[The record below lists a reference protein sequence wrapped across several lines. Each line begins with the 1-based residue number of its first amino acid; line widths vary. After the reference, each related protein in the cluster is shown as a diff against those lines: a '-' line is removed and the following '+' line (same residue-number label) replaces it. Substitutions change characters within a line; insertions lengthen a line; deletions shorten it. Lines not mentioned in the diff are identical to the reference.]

1 MEMPA
6 ADWHRVWRGICP
18 GTVIAAFVA
27 PYLLDATTRFV
38 DAAASVPDAG
48 LALITC
54 DPEERLP
61 GELRR
66 RLAGHWRIDDPLD
79 PGQIAAAVQGLSGH
93 LGPVRRLLAVLE
105 QLQEPLG
112 QVREHLGIAGMDA
125 ATARNFRDKAQMK
138 SVLRAAGVPCARYRL
153 ADSADAAAGFAA
165 EAGFPL
171 VVKPP
176 AGAGAKSTFRLDD
189 AEDLRVWLS
198 AAPPAPDRPALLEEF
213 LTGDEGSYDSVM
225 VDGRLVWDSVSL
237 YLPTP
242 LEVLRN
248 PWIQWRVLL
257 PRDMGG
263 GEYDGIRAIAPAAL
277 RALGLRSGFTHMEWF
292 RRPDGSVAVSEVA
305 ARPAGAQITS
315 MLCYV
320 HDFDFY
326 RSWAQ
331 LMVHDSFEPPPRL
344 WSAGTVY
351 LRGQGVGRVQAV
363 HGLDRLPPEVSS
375 LVVESRLP
383 EPGQV
388 SSGSYEGDGYVI
400 VRHPDT
406 TVVSDALW
414 RLITGVRVE
423 LG

>member
-1 MEMPA
+1 
-6 ADWHRVWRGICP
+6 V
-18 GTVIAAFVA
+18 VIAAFVA
-27 PYLLDATTRFV
+27 PYLLDATMRFV
-38 DAAASVPDAG
+38 EATASVPDTE

-54 DPEERLP
+54 DPEGRVP
-61 GELRR
+61 DGLRR
-66 RLAGHWRIDDPLD
+66 RLAAHWRIDDPLD
-79 PGQIAAAVQGLSGH
+79 AGQIAAATEAIGRHV
-93 LGPVRRLLAVLE
+93 GPVRRLFGVFE
-105 QLQEPLG
+105 QLQVPLA
-112 QVREHLGIAGMDA
+112 QVREQLGIAGMDA

-198 AAPPAPDRPALLEEF
+198 AAPPAPDRPALVEEF

-225 VDGRLVWDSVSL
+225 VDGRVVWDSVSL

-257 PRDMGG
+257 PRDING
-263 GEYDGIRAIAPAAL
+263 GEYASIRAAAPAAL

-326 RSWAQ
+326 NAWAQ
-331 LMVHDSFEPPPRL
+331 LMVHDSFAPPERR
-344 WSAGTVY
+344 WAAGTVY
-351 LRGQGVGRVQAV
+351 LRGQGIGRVREV
-363 HGLDRLPPEVSS
+363 HGLAALAPEVGS

-406 TVVSDALW
+406 TMVTDAMW
-414 RLITGVRVE
+414 RLVTGVRVE